1 MSTLS
6 GKAALNY
13 TMNYTT
19 NPQTEWEIVRI
30 SFLNNL
36 INDVNIV
43 TGKAALNYTTKIQ
56 MTNLPFSID
65 FWWMVE
71 TYYILFLY
79 CTLPL
84 I

>member
-6 GKAALNY
+6 GKAAL
-13 TMNYTT
+13 NYTT

-43 TGKAALNYTTKIQ
+43 TGKAALNYTTKIE

-71 TYYILFLY
+71 TYYILY
-79 CTLPL
+79 PASD
-84 I
+84 IDYIHRVE